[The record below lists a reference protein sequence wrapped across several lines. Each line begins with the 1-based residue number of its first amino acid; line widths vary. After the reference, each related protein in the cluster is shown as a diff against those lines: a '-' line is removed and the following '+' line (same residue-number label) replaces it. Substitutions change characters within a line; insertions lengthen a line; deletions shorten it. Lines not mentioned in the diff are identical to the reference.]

1 MYFHYDHENTAK
13 SIIIHGHRI
22 EWFAYYVVIPRNTD
36 VLFSGMGLTTNKRE
50 REREQLIFLGIL
62 N

>member
-50 REREQLIFLGIL
+50 RERESS
-62 N
+62 